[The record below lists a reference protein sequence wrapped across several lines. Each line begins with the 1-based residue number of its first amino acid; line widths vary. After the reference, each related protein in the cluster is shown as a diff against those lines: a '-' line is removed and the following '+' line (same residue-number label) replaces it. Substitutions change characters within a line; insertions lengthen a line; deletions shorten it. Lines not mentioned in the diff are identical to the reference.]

1 MSHLLFAAQIFNF
14 PQPEK
19 AMFAVYIGFIVLF
32 LVAFAGKNLPSFLG
46 VSESSQISINP
57 IETSPELL
65 EVTTE
70 ETQE

>member
-1 MSHLLFAAQIFNF
+1 MSHLLLAAQIFNF

-32 LVAFAGKNLPSFLG
+32 LVALAGKNLPSFLG